1 MEEQTIEYTIDI
13 ANTTLYTEKL
23 SFFPGDDPVV
33 TYYWEY
39 AVINNIELPVAIIR
53 KELSSPYRPVTN
65 PLPPPPPDT
74 PLFELQSKEIL
85 EEQFYGPSISRA
97 KIPGKSYRNK
107 KYPKGG
113 ELKSLIDP
121 DPIQFKAQVV
131 DQETGLGISGV
142 EVKNDPFIA
151 DLKGQ
156 KVTTDPKGFFTIPTK
171 GGLGT
176 TQSLILSVKDYGPK
190 SLPISTL
197 NGSIRSD
204 ISIIQLTPKTKGL
217 QSSLLRAQGN
227 TDEQNE
233 EIINFGKIKEEFV
246 PTTVKKLQAE
256 VKQRL
261 LPYVIKKL
269 LCEPY
274 GVCDPIGLIEKAKEA
289 KSKGEKANEKRKEK
303 KSKKEEEQ

>member
-1 MEEQTIEYTIDI
+1 MEGQTIEYTIDVS
-13 ANTTLYTEKL
+13 NTTLYKESINLGGGEGT
-23 SFFPGDDPVV
+23 V

-39 AVINNIELPVAIIR
+39 TVHNNIEYPTKTIR
-53 KELSSPYRPVTN
+53 IKTGRTLITSQAT
-65 PLPPPPPDT
+65 PPEPDNT
-74 PLFELQSKEIL
+74 MFESQSKEIL
-85 EEQFYGPSISRA
+85 EKQFYGDELNRA
-97 KIPGKSYRNK
+97 RIEGKTYSNK

-113 ELKSLIDP
+113 ELKEDLSP
-121 DPIQFKAQVV
+121 DPVQFKSQVV

-151 DLKGQ
+151 NLKGQ
-156 KVTTDPKGFFTIPTK
+156 KVTTDPKCFFSIPTK

-176 TQSLILSVKDYGPK
+176 TQGLIFSAKDYGPK
-190 SLPISTL
+190 TLPISTL

-204 ISIIQLTPKTKGL
+204 ISIIQLIPKTKGL

-274 GVCDPIGLIEKAKEA
+274 GICDPIGLIEKAKEA

-303 KSKKEEEQ
+303 KAKKEEEQ